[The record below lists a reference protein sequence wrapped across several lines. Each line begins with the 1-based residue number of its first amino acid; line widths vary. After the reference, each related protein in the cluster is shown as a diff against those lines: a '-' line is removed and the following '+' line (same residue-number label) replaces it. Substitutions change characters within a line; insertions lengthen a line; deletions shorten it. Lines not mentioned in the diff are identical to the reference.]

1 MPAGA
6 PNSLAISLANLPATS
21 RQRRL
26 VFVLAVVQL
35 VVFGIVTPFAATP
48 LPRFDAFLPSLVAMI
63 FVNDL
68 ITSILLFAQYVVNP
82 SRALLVLASGY
93 LFTSLI
99 VIPHAIAFPGVLS
112 PTGVGPQT
120 AASLYTIWHVGAPAA
135 IIGYACLK
143 DSDRASDGRDG
154 SARIALVWSV
164 AIVILL
170 VCGLTWLAFAGEKF
184 LPVMHVDIIRI
195 NQGVL
200 VYTIVAITI
209 LFSAIALASLWM
221 RRRSVLDYWLML
233 VVCAF
238 ISEEVLLGFFVSSR
252 FDLGYY
258 IGRTYSLATSI
269 FVLMMLLAETTKLYA
284 RLARANMTLEHERAN
299 KLMSIEAVT
308 ASISHE
314 VRQPLASIMA
324 SGEAALALLEKTP
337 PDLAE
342 ARESLNEA
350 IDEIQRAD
358 DLLVSTRS
366 LFRSVDKE
374 RRPVDFN
381 EIALEAIQSMRSELN
396 VHNVT
401 VRWELITD
409 MPLVDGNRHQ
419 LQQVILNLV
428 HNALDAMDSITDRS
442 RVLWLKTE
450 RRGRDEVVVSVQD
463 SGPGIDPKRLDD
475 IFDVFV
481 TTKAQGTGLGL
492 AICRTIIER
501 HGGHLTASSDGN
513 SGTLFQLV
521 LPIKSPPL
529 APRGR

>member
-1 MPAGA
+1 
-6 PNSLAISLANLPATS
+6 
-21 RQRRL
+21 
-26 VFVLAVVQL
+26 
-35 VVFGIVTPFAATP
+35 
-48 LPRFDAFLPSLVAMI
+48 
-63 FVNDL
+63 
-68 ITSILLFAQYVVNP
+68 
-82 SRALLVLASGY
+82 
-93 LFTSLI
+93 
-99 VIPHAIAFPGVLS
+99 
-112 PTGVGPQT
+112 
-120 AASLYTIWHVGAPAA
+120 
-135 IIGYACLK
+135 
-143 DSDRASDGRDG
+143 
-154 SARIALVWSV
+154 
-164 AIVILL
+164 
-170 VCGLTWLAFAGEKF
+170 
-184 LPVMHVDIIRI
+184 
-195 NQGVL
+195 
-200 VYTIVAITI
+200 
-209 LFSAIALASLWM
+209 
-221 RRRSVLDYWLML
+221 
-233 VVCAF
+233 
-238 ISEEVLLGFFVSSR
+238 
-252 FDLGYY
+252 
-258 IGRTYSLATSI
+258 
-269 FVLMMLLAETTKLYA
+269 
-284 RLARANMTLEHERAN
+284 
-299 KLMSIEAVT
+299 
-308 ASISHE
+308 
-314 VRQPLASIMA
+314 
-324 SGEAALALLEKTP
+324 
-337 PDLAE
+337 
-342 ARESLNEA
+342 LNEA

-428 HNALDAMDSITDRS
+428 HNALDAMDRITDRS